1 MADQEDQSGEKEFEA
16 SDERLR
22 QARED
27 GDVPMSKEANTL
39 GLLIGIGLAAII
51 FVSFTSGQLS
61 DGFSS
66 LFYYA
71 EEYAT
76 DIFTDHGVQTRRTL
90 ADIMFSI
97 LPIFMVLAACVLLV
111 LILQQGIAFS
121 TKKIQPDVKKLSPVE
136 NIKKKYGAK
145 GLLDFLKD
153 AAKMIFAGLIAAY
166 FLLYFATEYYG
177 ASALGREGLGEFT
190 LNQILKLIFY
200 FGIFQLALALLDLPL
215 QTYLHGQRLRMTRE
229 DLKKEMKQSEGDPQ
243 LKQQRRERGTQI
255 TRSDMLQNVE
265 SATVIMVNPE
275 HYAVALKWDPDSDTA
290 PVCVAK
296 GVDHLAA
303 KIREVAQANGIP
315 IYRDPPTTRSM
326 YRLVEID
333 EEIKHEHFAAVAA
346 AIQYVERVRQ
356 HIGKRDG

>member
-1 MADQEDQSGEKEFEA
+1 MSDQEDQSGEKEFEA
-16 SDERLR
+16 SDERIR
-22 QARED
+22 KARED
-27 GDVPMSKEANTL
+27 GDVPLSKEANTL
-39 GLLIGIGLAAII
+39 GLLIGIGLSAIV
-51 FVSFTSGQLS
+51 FVSFTSGQLNE
-61 DGFSS
+61 GFSS

-76 DIFTDHGVQTRRTL
+76 DVFTDNGVQTRGTL
-90 ADIMFSI
+90 ADIMFAL
-97 LPIFMVLAACVLLV
+97 LPIFAVLAACVLLV
-111 LILQQGIAFS
+111 LVLQRGIAFS

-136 NIKKKYGAK
+136 NIKKKYGSK

-177 ASALGREGLGEFT
+177 ASAMGRDDLGAFT

-200 FGIFQLALALLDLPL
+200 FGVFQVLLALLDLPL
-215 QTYLHGQRLRMTRE
+215 QHYLHGKRLRMTRE

-265 SATVIMVNPE
+265 SATVVMVNPE
-275 HYAVALKWDPDSDTA
+275 HYAVALKWDPNSDSA
-290 PVCVAK
+290 PICVAK

-303 KIREVAQANGIP
+303 KIREVAQANGIS

-333 EEIKHEHFAAVAA
+333 EEIRQEHFAAVAA
-346 AIQYVERVRQ
+346 AIQYVDRVRQ
-356 HIGKRDG
+356 HLGHRDD

>member
-1 MADQEDQSGEKEFEA
+1 MAEQEEQSGEKEFEA

-27 GDVPMSKEANTL
+27 GDVAMSKEANTL
-39 GLLIGIGLAAII
+39 GLLIGIGISAVV
-51 FVSFTSGQLS
+51 FVSFTSEQLN

-76 DIFTDHGVQTRRTL
+76 DVFSDQGVQTRKTL

-97 LPIFMVLAACVLLV
+97 LPNFLVLAACVILV

-153 AAKMIFAGLIAAY
+153 AVKMIFAGLIAAY

-177 ASALGREGLGEFT
+177 ASALGREGLGAFT

-200 FGIFQLALALLDLPL
+200 FFVFQVALALLDLPL
-215 QTYLHGQRLRMTRE
+215 QHYLHGQRLRMTRE
-229 DLKKEMKQSEGDPQ
+229 DLKKEMKQNEGDPQ

-255 TRSDMLQNVE
+255 TRSDMLKNVE
-265 SATVIMVNPE
+265 SATVVMVNPE
-275 HYAVALKWDPDSDTA
+275 HYAVALKWDPDGDAA
-290 PVCVAK
+290 PICVAK

-303 KIREVAQANGIP
+303 KIREVAQANGVP

-356 HIGKRDG
+356 HIGKRDV